1 MKFNIN
7 RLVIWFKKEDTPQR
21 RVLEFEKNKV
31 NVITGSSST
40 GKSNIL
46 AIIDY
51 CLLTN
56 NPKIVIPVIN
66 ENAEW
71 YGLEFEVDDKVMFIA
86 RKKPEIDT
94 PVSDLI
100 MKKGEIPEK
109 FYPSTNN
116 IHINDARKRLDRL
129 FGLRS
134 AEQRNPGVKDEEN
147 EDLTVS
153 YRSFLPYNAITEGIM
168 TSPYIFTDVNFF
180 DSQITKSVIG
190 QKYLFD
196 ILLGKDNIKIEELS
210 RKIAELEDKKYI
222 YDKRGRSIS
231 RKTDAYKEKKN
242 YLISLCRDSGMPGE
256 WDDLTVDDQE
266 LMEKLHQLV
275 DSLAPQMVPEKD
287 SDLEKQIM
295 DLNTKVILLDNMK
308 RARNE
313 YLAFLQEREA
323 TVDKLKPIT
332 YLKENLSQM
341 GVSAW
346 TGYILESFETS
357 LGKLQNADIK
367 AAESSITEKAIAD
380 LEAEIDTLRTSVTTK
395 NRMREMSIEKN
406 NQVFYAIG
414 VIKSELPELEKLWE
428 KIPEPADE
436 YTTQDEA
443 HYHRYIEER
452 GRLESA
458 GTSAYYRID
467 EVFNE
472 VYKSFN
478 YMEYY
483 EGCRPKYNKK
493 ERKLEL
499 NNGRSILNYNNVG
512 SQSNY
517 MFLHLCFFLG
527 LHRYMAETPSDHIGQ
542 FLFIDQPSIPY
553 YSGVETVKTT
563 DEAKLKDAFAA
574 VNNFMRYVIGE
585 KNEDFQ
591 VILIEHAPPSYW
603 TDLEYFKTTEQF
615 VGGNALIPKEITSK
629 NEI

>member
-1 MKFNIN
+1 MKFYIN
-7 RLVIWFKKEDTPQR
+7 RLVIWFKKDDTPPK
-21 RVLEFEKNKV
+21 RVIEFEKNKV

-71 YGLEFEVDDKVMFIA
+71 YGLEFSIGDKVMFIA
-86 RKKPEIDT
+86 RRKPEIDT
-94 PVSDLI
+94 PVSDLYL
-100 MKKGEIPEK
+100 KDGVIPDNY
-109 FYPSTNN
+109 YPSSNN
-116 IHINDARKRLDRL
+116 IHINDARKKLDRL
-129 FGLRS
+129 FGLS
-134 AEQRNPGVKDEEN
+134 AEQRNPGIKDEHG

-196 ILLGKDNIKIEELS
+196 ILLGKDNIKIEELN
-210 RKIAELEDKKYI
+210 RKIANLEEKKHTFE
-222 YDKRGRSIS
+222 KRGRAIN
-231 RKTDAYKEKKN
+231 RKTEAYIEKKN
-242 YLISLCRDSGMPGE
+242 NLISLCRDSGMPGE
-256 WDDLTVDDQE
+256 WNNFTIPDEE
-266 LMEKLHQLV
+266 LMEKLHKLV
-275 DSLAPQMVPEKD
+275 DSLAPQEMPDKD
-287 SDLEKQIM
+287 SDLEKQIQN
-295 DLNTKVILLDNMK
+295 LNTKVILLENMK

-313 YLAFLQEREA
+313 YLTFLQERA
-323 TVDKLKPIT
+323 MTVDKLKPIT
-332 YLKENLSQM
+332 YLKENLDQM

-346 TGYILESFETS
+346 TSYILQSFETS
-357 LGKLQNADIK
+357 LGKLQNADLR
-367 AAESSITEKAIAD
+367 AAESAITEKAIAD
-380 LEAEIDTLRTSVTTK
+380 LEAEIDALKSSVTTK

-414 VIKSELPELEKLWE
+414 VIKSELPELERLWQ

-436 YTTQDEA
+436 YTTEDEA
-443 HYHRYIEER
+443 LYNGYIEER
-452 GRLESA
+452 NRLENA
-458 GTSAYYRID
+458 GTSAYYKID

-472 VYKSFN
+472 VYKWFH

-483 EGCRPKYNKK
+483 DGCKPKYNKE

-499 NNGRSILNYNNVG
+499 NNGRSILNYINVG

-527 LHRYMAETPSDHIGQ
+527 LHRYMADVPSDHIGQ

-553 YSGVETVKTT
+553 YSGVGKVKTT

-574 VNNFMRYVIGE
+574 INKFMQFVVGE
-585 KNEDFQ
+585 KKEDFQ
-591 VILIEHAPPSYW
+591 IVLIEHAPPTYW
-603 TDLEYFKTTEQF
+603 ADLNYFKTTQQF
-615 VGGNALIPKEITSK
+615 VDGNALIPKEITLK
-629 NEI
+629 K